1 MRHHNKNRTF
11 GRSRSQRAALMR
23 GLAISLLEHGKIHT
37 TEAKA
42 KELRPYVERLITKS
56 KEDTVASR
64 RLISSKLGEPQQDII
79 KKLFGEI
86 SKKYADR
93 TGGYT
98 RVIKMGET
106 RAGRRE
112 AFIELV

>member
-1 MRHHNKNRTF
+1 
-11 GRSRSQRAALMR
+11 MR

-42 KELRPYVERLITKS
+42 KELRPYVERLITRGKD
-56 KEDTVASR
+56 DTIASRRIVASR
-64 RLISSKLGEPQQDII
+64 LGEPDQEII

-93 TGGYT
+93 PGGYT
-98 RVIKMGET
+98 RVTKMGDT
-106 RAGRRE
+106 AAGRRE
-112 AFIELV
+112 AYIELV